1 MSSANPLS
9 PLVWVDLEMT
19 DLDPVNGRIVEIATI
34 ITTNDLVVVAEGPDL
49 VIHQPES
56 VLKSMSSWCKEHFG
70 DSGLTQEIRE
80 SKISLK
86 EAEEKTLAFLKKHCL
101 PQSALL
107 AGSSVYVDRE
117 FMSVQ
122 MPSIIDFLHYRII
135 DVNTIKELSHRWY
148 PGTPDYP
155 KVEPHRAKN
164 DVYEAIDELKYY
176 RKNLFKP
183 KYK

>member
-1 MSSANPLS
+1 MSSASPMS
-9 PLVWVDLEMT
+9 PLVWVDWEMT

-34 ITTNDLVVVAEGPDL
+34 ITNNDLVVIAEGPDL
-49 VIHQPES
+49 VIHQPDS
-56 VLKSMSSWCKEHFG
+56 ILDNMNNWCKEHFG
-70 DSGLTQEIRE
+70 DSGLTQEVRNSE
-80 SKISLK
+80 ISLK
-86 EAEEKTLAFLKKHCL
+86 EAEEKTLDFLKKHCV

-107 AGSSVYVDRE
+107 AGSSVYIDRE
-117 FMSVQ
+117 FMSIH
-122 MPSIIDFLHYRII
+122 MPSIISLLHYRII

-148 PGTPDYP
+148 PELPDYP

-183 KYK
+183 KAK